1 MKNASVPEVYAH
13 YAAITKHDSTNF
25 PDGECDAIWSG
36 DAAPG
41 DIVAVR
47 ADGTT
52 VMFKSVPAGT
62 ELRIRARRVNSTNT
76 TATNMVALYRRK
88 P

>member
-1 MKNASVPEVYAH
+1 MRNASVPDVYAFA
-13 YAAITKHDSTNF
+13 AAITKSDTVALPN
-25 PDGECDAIWSG
+25 GECDAIWSG

-41 DIVAVR
+41 DIVALV
-47 ADGTT
+47 AGTAIT
-52 VMFKSVPAGT
+52 FKSVPAGT
-62 ELRIRARRVNSTNT
+62 LLKIRASRVNSTNT

>member
-1 MKNASVPEVYAH
+1 MRNASVPEVFAYAV
-13 YAAITKHDSTNF
+13 AITPSNSTSF
-25 PDGECDAIWSG
+25 TAGECDGIWSG

-41 DIVAVR
+41 DITAVVS
-47 ADGTT
+47 GTA
-52 VMFKSVPAGT
+52 VLFKSVPAGV
-62 ELRIRARRVNSTNT
+62 LLPIRASRVNSTGT